1 MNLAQKY
8 PKLFD
13 KFEDKELEMR
23 HLLNVD
29 ANYEDY
35 DSEEFEFDFE
45 EYNFIIYIAQP
56 IQEALDEEKM
66 SELLLKLSQNSAFE
80 NFRADEIDLY
90 GVKTTLT
97 EHEIEELILNQIEE
111 IVWKIYL
118 FHYYLQ

>member
-56 IQEALDEEKM
+56 IQEALGEEKM

-111 IVWKIYL
+111 IV
-118 FHYYLQ
+118 